1 MMNTT
6 NKRICHK
13 ASLQSPWL
21 NQKLDSF
28 LNTELEYCK
37 ELQND
42 QTLTVN
48 QAINWI
54 YQRGNETKLRKA
66 LDEFVPLIRID
77 HQHAETWVS
86 PPLSGA
92 GNTVV
97 IVGGFDS
104 AGKLRTVGSNWCNR
118 PGELGT
124 VATDMSHF
132 FEQFDICADDTEKTD
147 LLQSALSACVRIHG
161 RNWVDE
167 VHKWCRIF
175 RTMPIHVI
183 VLTADG
189 PLLATFPAVLHGRRF
204 CDFSLEKVGGA

>member
-54 YQRGNETKLRKA
+54 YQHGKETKLRKA
-66 LDEFVPLIRID
+66 LDEFAPLIRID

-97 IVGGFDS
+97 IACGFDS
-104 AGKLRTVGSNWCNR
+104 TRKIRTVGSNWCR
-118 PGELGT
+118 HPEEWST
-124 VATDMSHF
+124 VATDISQF
-132 FEQFDICADDTEKTD
+132 FGQFDKCADNTEKTD
-147 LLQSALSACVRIHG
+147 LLQNALNACVRIHG
-161 RNWVDE
+161 MKWVEE

-183 VLTADG
+183 VLASDG
-189 PLLATFPAVLHGRRF
+189 PLLAAFPAVLHGARF
-204 CDFSLEKVGGA
+204 CDISLEKVGGV